1 MFASFSLRPFLF
13 PNHHRTQKHLGGST
27 MEMTRAS
34 VDVSPSMD
42 IIIENQFNTVL
53 TSLLTHELIPAHAF
67 GVWLGNNDA
76 RSSSSSS
83 TDPNAGDR
91 EFIFGSIDTSRLVKV
106 DKNPDLAISGNTII
120 DSGTTLLVMPITQA
134 KKVDRAI
141 GATSGPCRS
150 TGTLGPPLQLEF
162 ERTL

>member
-42 IIIENQFNTVL
+42 IIIENQLFGSWPTANQVSSFFL
-53 TSLLTHELIPAHAF
+53 DDIVDDAF
-67 GVWLGNNDA
+67 G
-76 RSSSSSS
+76 
-83 TDPNAGDR
+83 
-91 EFIFGSIDTSRLVKV
+91 VKV